1 MAAKSNRYRIWVEHR
16 LVHAIE
22 VMADSAEEAQ
32 DKVYEQQI
40 KGTYCS
46 KHKKAEKPT
55 CQKTPTQQN
64 MKSHFPTCLRPM
76 QLLLLHTECSY
87 YIIITI

>member
-46 KHKKAEKPT
+46 KHKNAEKPT
-55 CQKTPTQQN
+55 CQKIVEL
-64 MKSHFPTCLRPM
+64 ME
-76 QLLLLHTECSY
+76 TEVKKDRSWIAY
-87 YIIITI
+87 G

>member
-1 MAAKSNRYRIWVEHR
+1 MAAKSNIYRILVEHR

-32 DKVYEQQI
+32 DKLYEQQI

-55 CQKTPTQQN
+55 CQKIVEL
-64 MKSHFPTCLRPM
+64 ME
-76 QLLLLHTECSY
+76 TEVKKDRSWIAY
-87 YIIITI
+87 G